1 MALQTT
7 SGLPA
12 LETACI
18 PECKISFFASTEIYS
33 NLHRQSN
40 DGAES
45 TQTKKQFLNEMANLF
60 EKKTLRNFSWR
71 SGSFH
76 PLGKTT
82 LCLCWKIVLIKSD
95 LGEGATRTCLAQPV
109 WWQSLQREVIFTAP
123 GTHSQYLHI
132 THQTMKF
139 LPNSNKKKNKP
150 ESAVGLF
157 VALVAQVLGETKAR
171 PCADLREGDG
181 GVWPSPCPTYCHQRG
196 QQNSMEGNG
205 VSGPRVAVRQP
216 CPHLSLPSGGG
227 QGQDG
232 AGCVCSTARASPSWW
247 PGQDF
252 RTDGQGNISI
262 LMAKETSPSWWQPKM
277 AGA

>member
-123 GTHSQYLHI
+123 GTHSQYLHV

-139 LPNSNKKKNKP
+139 LPNSNKKKKQTRKCSRPVRSTCGTSSWRNQGKTLRRP
-150 ESAVGLF
+150 QGRGRRC
-157 VALVAQVLGETKAR
+157 VAQPL
-171 PCADLREGDG
+171 
-181 GVWPSPCPTYCHQRG
+181 S
-196 QQNSMEGNG
+196 
-205 VSGPRVAVRQP
+205 
-216 CPHLSLPSGGG
+216 HLLPSERSTKQHGGKWG
-227 QGQDG
+227 LR
-232 AGCVCSTARASPSWW
+232 ATSGC
-247 PGQDF
+247 
-252 RTDGQGNISI
+252 
-262 LMAKETSPSWWQPKM
+262 
-277 AGA
+277 